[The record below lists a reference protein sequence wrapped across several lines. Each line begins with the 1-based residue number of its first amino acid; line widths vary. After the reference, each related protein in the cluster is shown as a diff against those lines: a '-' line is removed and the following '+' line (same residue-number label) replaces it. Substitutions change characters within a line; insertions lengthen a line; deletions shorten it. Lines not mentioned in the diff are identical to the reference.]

1 MIREHRH
8 ASRLKQWRCHLII
21 LTERTLPWPRLVPYA
36 AAVVLLYG
44 ALIAVAP
51 ELSAAFGVFG
61 GLTEDEG
68 SGVGLMLGITAVF
81 IACLCGETE
90 DHF

>member
-1 MIREHRH
+1 M
-8 ASRLKQWRCHLII
+8 
-21 LTERTLPWPRLVPYA
+21 PYA
-36 AAVVLLYG
+36 AAVVLVLYG

-51 ELSAAFGVFG
+51 ELSAVFGVFG